1 MITRF
6 APSPT
11 GYMHIG
17 NARTALVC
25 WLYARHKS
33 GKFLLRVDDTDL
45 TRSEDRYVE
54 AIKNDLKWLSM
65 DWDLCFNQ
73 RSRIDRYNEMF
84 DQLVGRGL
92 VYPCYET
99 PEELEIRRKMM
110 LKMGLPPIYS
120 RHAMQNATTQESS
133 AQGDRQPYFRL
144 EIEGTKEISWCD
156 EVRGEMVFQAK
167 NIGDPI
173 IRRTDG
179 SYTYMFPSVIDDI
192 DFSITHIIRGEDH
205 ISNTAVQIYIMDLLK
220 AERPTFAHL
229 PLLRM
234 GDSKI
239 SKREGGTEIYALR
252 DTGVEPMAINSY
264 LARIGTSAPVEP
276 CADLQDLV
284 DSFDITLFN
293 QAPIAFMV
301 EDMLRLNV
309 KLLQKMSF
317 RQVQEKLELNGV
329 SCSEELWY
337 AVRDNIEMIQDVKK
351 WVDICSPGAAT
362 VVNDAD
368 KWLIDLARGLLP
380 EEELTGDTWKVW
392 LQRIKEQAGCST
404 RNILLPLRMALTG
417 VSHGPEFAKLLPL
430 IGRTE
435 ILRRLTGTQ

>member
-45 TRSEDRYVE
+45 TRSEDKYVE
-54 AIKNDLKWLSM
+54 SAKDDLKWLSM

-73 RSRIDRYNEMF
+73 RSRIDRYNEVF
-84 DQLVGRGL
+84 DLLVDRDV

-99 PEELEIRRKMM
+99 PEELEVRRKMM

-120 RHAMQNATTQESS
+120 RTMQNTIIQGGS
-133 AQGDRQPYFRL
+133 AQGNRQPYFRL
-144 EIEGTKEISWCD
+144 EIDSTQEISWRD
-156 EVRGEMVFQAK
+156 EVRGEIVFQAK

-179 SYTYMFPSVIDDI
+179 SYTYMFPSVVDDM

-205 ISNTAVQIYIMDLLK
+205 VSNTAAQIHIMDLL
-220 AERPTFAHL
+220 AAARPTFAHL
-229 PLLRM
+229 PLLRV

-252 DTGVEPMAINSY
+252 DASVEPMAINSY
-264 LARIGTSAPVEP
+264 LAKIGTSAPVEP
-276 CADLQDLV
+276 CTDIQALA

-317 RQVQEKLELNGV
+317 QQAREKLELNGV
-329 SCSEELWY
+329 SCFEELWY
-337 AVRDNIEMIQDVKK
+337 AVRGNIETIQDVKK
-351 WVDICSPGAAT
+351 WVDICGPGAAT
-362 VVNDAD
+362 VINDAD

-380 EEELTGDTWKVW
+380 KEELTGDTWKVW

-404 RNILLPLRMALTG
+404 RDILPPLRMALTG

-435 ILRRLTGTQ
+435 ILRRLAGTQ